1 MELCPC
7 LACIYDTPTCISN
20 TFQLSRCFIVSKHN
34 SSICISFCRDNN
46 YHIRQINKKYG
57 VDLFLSFTVF
67 RYKFHKIAFHTSLRQ
82 ETIRKSKYF
91 FTFTAVFS
99 MYAIP

>member
-1 MELCPC
+1 MIL
-7 LACIYDTPTCISN
+7 LHAFLTQFN
-20 TFQLSRCFIVSKHN
+20 LV
-34 SSICISFCRDNN
+34 
-46 YHIRQINKKYG
+46 G
-57 VDLFLSFTVF
+57 VLLFLNTIPRYAFHFVGIITIISDIF